1 MSQTEKRLM
10 LQGREFI
17 LLGTAHISQESIVQ
31 VTTSIREEKPD
42 CVAIELDEQRYASM
56 KNPEAW
62 KNLDIVKVLKNG
74 QGFVLMAN
82 LILSSFQKRM
92 GADVGV
98 KPGEEMKAAIAV
110 AEELNIP
117 AVMVDRPIQMTLKRA
132 WAKNSLWG
140 KCKLLAVLLSSAF
153 EKSEISAEEIEKLKN
168 ESEMDSMMNEI
179 AEYLPAVK
187 AVLIDERD
195 RYLASHIWEAQ
206 VNGAPAK
213 KTVAVLGRQVGGG
226 GQAVDE
232 SGQLRAV
239 GGQLAAHMSHV
250 PDEHAGIPGEIA
262 TGKVFGGGGGI
273 WFFAEAHHFVAV
285 VGEGCILQLAGAFDI
300 AVAGAGP
307 GGFDADGDESGL
319 SPGQGECILCQRAEG
334 VVIQNERI
342 AGDDNHVGLRVAGG
356 DESYAQGYGWRGIAA
371 GGLGHDVFCGKLGRL
386 AAYLGF
392 LQVVG
397 EDKDVFRRNQTF
409 HALDG
414 LA

>member
-1 MSQTEKRLM
+1 MSQTEKRLV

-31 VTTSIREEKPD
+31 VTASIREEKPD
-42 CVAIELDEQRYASM
+42 CVAIELDQQRYASM

-179 AEYLPAVK
+179 AAYLPAVK

-213 KTVAVLGRQVGGG
+213 KTVAVLGAGHLPGVVRYLEALAAGTASSDTTDISQLPPAGVGGKVLGLMFPVLIVGLIVAGFFTG
-226 GQAVDE
+226 GAKASLDMLVQWILWNGSLAALGTLLAGGHIVTVMA
-232 SGQLRAV
+232 GFVGAPLATLNPVVAV
-239 GGQLAAHMSHV
+239 GLFTGLVQAWIHKPKVEDMERLS
-250 PDEHAGIPGEIA
+250 DDA
-262 TGKVFGGGGGI
+262 TSFKGFYKNRILRVLLVFFFSSLGGVIGN
-273 WFFAEAHHFVAV
+273 F
-285 VGEGCILQLAGAFDI
+285 I
-300 AVAGAGP
+300 AVPSLVAT
-307 GGFDADGDESGL
+307 
-319 SPGQGECILCQRAEG
+319 
-334 VVIQNERI
+334 I
-342 AGDDNHVGLRVAGG
+342 AR
-356 DESYAQGYGWRGIAA
+356 
-371 GGLGHDVFCGKLGRL
+371 
-386 AAYLGF
+386 
-392 LQVVG
+392 
-397 EDKDVFRRNQTF
+397 
-409 HALDG
+409 
-414 LA
+414 

>member
-10 LQGREFI
+10 LQGREII

-62 KNLDIVKVLKNG
+62 KNLDIVKVLKSG

-82 LILSSFQKRM
+82 LVLSSFQKRM

-110 AEELNIP
+110 AEELGIP

-140 KCKLLAVLLSSAF
+140 KCKLLSVLLSSAF
-153 EKSEISAEEIEKLKN
+153 EKSEITAEEIERLKN

-206 VNGAPAK
+206 VKDAPAK
-213 KTVAVLGRQVGGG
+213 KIVAVLGAGHLPGVVRHLE
-226 GQAVDE
+226 A
-232 SGQLRAV
+232 
-239 GGQLAAHMSHV
+239 LAAGTASSDTADISQL
-250 PDEHAGIPGEIA
+250 PPAG
-262 TGKVFGGGGGI
+262 
-273 WFFAEAHHFVAV
+273 
-285 VGEGCILQLAGAFDI
+285 VGSK
-300 AVAGAGP
+300 VAGLAFPVLIVALIAAGFFT
-307 GGFDADGDESGL
+307 GGAKASLDML
-319 SPGQGECILCQRAEG
+319 VQWILWNGSLAALG
-334 VVIQNERI
+334 
-342 AGDDNHVGLRVAGG
+342 ALVAGG
-356 DESYAQGYGWRGIAA
+356 HILTVLAGFVGAPLATLNPVVAVGLFTGLVQAWVNKPKVEDMEHLTDDATSLKGFYKNRILRVLLVFFLSSIGGVIGNVIAVPSLVA
-371 GGLGHDVFCGKLGRL
+371 TIAR
-386 AAYLGF
+386 
-392 LQVVG
+392 
-397 EDKDVFRRNQTF
+397 
-409 HALDG
+409 
-414 LA
+414 

>member
-1 MSQTEKRLM
+1 MSQTEKRLV

-31 VTTSIREEKPD
+31 VTTSIRAEQPD

-82 LILSSFQKRM
+82 LILSSLQKRM

-213 KTVAVLGRQVGGG
+213 KTVAVLGAGHLPGVVRYLEALAAGTASSDTTDISQLPPAGVGGKVLGLMFPVLIVGLIVAGFFTG
-226 GQAVDE
+226 GAKASLDMLVQWILWNGSLAALGTLLAGGHIVTVLA
-232 SGQLRAV
+232 GFVGAPLATLNPVVAV
-239 GGQLAAHMSHV
+239 GLFTGLVQAWIHKPKVEDMERLS
-250 PDEHAGIPGEIA
+250 DDA
-262 TGKVFGGGGGI
+262 TSFKGFYKNRILRVLLVFFFSSLGGVIGN
-273 WFFAEAHHFVAV
+273 F
-285 VGEGCILQLAGAFDI
+285 I
-300 AVAGAGP
+300 AVPSLVAT
-307 GGFDADGDESGL
+307 
-319 SPGQGECILCQRAEG
+319 
-334 VVIQNERI
+334 I
-342 AGDDNHVGLRVAGG
+342 AR
-356 DESYAQGYGWRGIAA
+356 
-371 GGLGHDVFCGKLGRL
+371 
-386 AAYLGF
+386 
-392 LQVVG
+392 
-397 EDKDVFRRNQTF
+397 
-409 HALDG
+409 
-414 LA
+414 

>member
-1 MSQTEKRLM
+1 MSQTEKRLV

-42 CVAIELDEQRYASM
+42 CVAIELDQQRYASM

-179 AEYLPAVK
+179 AAYLPAVK

-213 KTVAVLGRQVGGG
+213 KTVAVLGAGHLPGVVRYLEALAAGTASSDTTDISQLPPAGVGGKVLGLMFPVLIVGLIVAGFFTG
-226 GQAVDE
+226 GAKASLDMLVQWILWNGSLAALGTLLAGGHIVTVMA
-232 SGQLRAV
+232 GFVGAPLATLNPVVAV
-239 GGQLAAHMSHV
+239 GLFTGLVQAWIHKPKVEDMERLS
-250 PDEHAGIPGEIA
+250 DDA
-262 TGKVFGGGGGI
+262 TSFKGFYKNRILRVLLVFFFSSLGGVIGN
-273 WFFAEAHHFVAV
+273 F
-285 VGEGCILQLAGAFDI
+285 I
-300 AVAGAGP
+300 AVPSLVAT
-307 GGFDADGDESGL
+307 
-319 SPGQGECILCQRAEG
+319 
-334 VVIQNERI
+334 I
-342 AGDDNHVGLRVAGG
+342 AR
-356 DESYAQGYGWRGIAA
+356 
-371 GGLGHDVFCGKLGRL
+371 
-386 AAYLGF
+386 
-392 LQVVG
+392 
-397 EDKDVFRRNQTF
+397 
-409 HALDG
+409 
-414 LA
+414 

>member
-10 LQGREFI
+10 LQGREII

-62 KNLDIVKVLKNG
+62 KNLDIVKVLKSG

-82 LILSSFQKRM
+82 LVLSSFQKRM

-98 KPGEEMKAAIAV
+98 KPGEEMQAAIAV
-110 AEELNIP
+110 AEELGIP

-140 KCKLLAVLLSSAF
+140 KCKLLSVLLSSAF
-153 EKSEISAEEIEKLKN
+153 EKSEITAEEIERLKN

-206 VNGAPAK
+206 VKDAPAK
-213 KTVAVLGRQVGGG
+213 KIVAVLGAGHLPGVVRHLE
-226 GQAVDE
+226 A
-232 SGQLRAV
+232 
-239 GGQLAAHMSHV
+239 LAAGTASSDTADISQL
-250 PDEHAGIPGEIA
+250 PPAGIGS
-262 TGKVFGGGGGI
+262 K
-273 WFFAEAHHFVAV
+273 
-285 VGEGCILQLAGAFDI
+285 
-300 AVAGAGP
+300 VAGLAFPVLIVALIAAGFFT
-307 GGFDADGDESGL
+307 GGAKASLDML
-319 SPGQGECILCQRAEG
+319 VQWILWNGSLAALG
-334 VVIQNERI
+334 
-342 AGDDNHVGLRVAGG
+342 ALVAGG
-356 DESYAQGYGWRGIAA
+356 HILTVLAGFVGAPLATLNPVVAVGLFTGLVQAWVNKPKVEDMEHLTDDATSLKGFYKNRILRVLLVFFLSSIGGVIGNGIAVPSLVA
-371 GGLGHDVFCGKLGRL
+371 TIAR
-386 AAYLGF
+386 
-392 LQVVG
+392 
-397 EDKDVFRRNQTF
+397 
-409 HALDG
+409 
-414 LA
+414 

>member
-1 MSQTEKRLM
+1 MSQTEKRLT

-31 VTTSIREEKPD
+31 VTTSIRAEQPD

-82 LILSSFQKRM
+82 LILSSLQKRM

-213 KTVAVLGRQVGGG
+213 KTVAVLGAGHLPGVVRYLESLAAGTASSDTADISQLPPAGIGTKILGLVFPILIVGLIVAGFFTGG
-226 GQAVDE
+226 AKASLDMLVQWILWNGSLAALGTLLAGGHIITVMA
-232 SGQLRAV
+232 GFVGAPLATLNPVVAV
-239 GGQLAAHMSHV
+239 GLFTGLVQAWINKPKVEDMERLS
-250 PDEHAGIPGEIA
+250 DDA
-262 TGKVFGGGGGI
+262 TSFKGFYKNRILRVLLVFFFSSLGGVIGN
-273 WFFAEAHHFVAV
+273 F
-285 VGEGCILQLAGAFDI
+285 I
-300 AVAGAGP
+300 AVPSLVAT
-307 GGFDADGDESGL
+307 
-319 SPGQGECILCQRAEG
+319 
-334 VVIQNERI
+334 I
-342 AGDDNHVGLRVAGG
+342 AR
-356 DESYAQGYGWRGIAA
+356 
-371 GGLGHDVFCGKLGRL
+371 
-386 AAYLGF
+386 
-392 LQVVG
+392 
-397 EDKDVFRRNQTF
+397 
-409 HALDG
+409 
-414 LA
+414 

>member
-1 MSQTEKRLM
+1 MSQTEKRLV

-42 CVAIELDEQRYASM
+42 CVAIELDQQRYASM

-179 AEYLPAVK
+179 AAYLPAVK

-213 KTVAVLGRQVGGG
+213 KTVAVLGAGHLPGVVRYLEALAAGTASSDTTDISQLPPAGVGGKVLGLMFPVLIVGLIVAGFFTG
-226 GQAVDE
+226 GAKASLDMLVQWILWNGSLAALGTLLAGGHIVTVMA
-232 SGQLRAV
+232 GFVGAPLATLNPVVAV
-239 GGQLAAHMSHV
+239 GLFTGVVQAWIHKPKVEDMERLS
-250 PDEHAGIPGEIA
+250 DDA
-262 TGKVFGGGGGI
+262 TSFKGFYKNRILRVLLVFFFSSLGGVIGN
-273 WFFAEAHHFVAV
+273 F
-285 VGEGCILQLAGAFDI
+285 I
-300 AVAGAGP
+300 AVPSLVAT
-307 GGFDADGDESGL
+307 
-319 SPGQGECILCQRAEG
+319 
-334 VVIQNERI
+334 I
-342 AGDDNHVGLRVAGG
+342 AR
-356 DESYAQGYGWRGIAA
+356 
-371 GGLGHDVFCGKLGRL
+371 
-386 AAYLGF
+386 
-392 LQVVG
+392 
-397 EDKDVFRRNQTF
+397 
-409 HALDG
+409 
-414 LA
+414 

>member
-10 LQGREFI
+10 LQGREII

-62 KNLDIVKVLKNG
+62 KNLDIVKVLKSG

-82 LILSSFQKRM
+82 LVLSSFQKRM

-110 AEELNIP
+110 AEELGIP

-140 KCKLLAVLLSSAF
+140 KCKLLSVLLSSAF
-153 EKSEISAEEIEKLKN
+153 EKSEITAEEIERLKN

-206 VNGAPAK
+206 VKDAPAK
-213 KTVAVLGRQVGGG
+213 KIVAVLGAGHLPGVVRHLE
-226 GQAVDE
+226 A
-232 SGQLRAV
+232 
-239 GGQLAAHMSHV
+239 LAAGTASSDTADISQL
-250 PDEHAGIPGEIA
+250 PPAG
-262 TGKVFGGGGGI
+262 
-273 WFFAEAHHFVAV
+273 
-285 VGEGCILQLAGAFDI
+285 VGSK
-300 AVAGAGP
+300 VAGLAFPVLIVALIAAGFFT
-307 GGFDADGDESGL
+307 GGAKASLDML
-319 SPGQGECILCQRAEG
+319 VQWILWNGSLAALG
-334 VVIQNERI
+334 
-342 AGDDNHVGLRVAGG
+342 ALVAGG
-356 DESYAQGYGWRGIAA
+356 HILTLLAGFVGAPLATLNPVVAVGLFTGLVQAWVNKPKVEDMEHLTDDATSLKGFYKNRILRVLLVFFLSSIGGVIGNVIAVPSLVA
-371 GGLGHDVFCGKLGRL
+371 TIAR
-386 AAYLGF
+386 
-392 LQVVG
+392 
-397 EDKDVFRRNQTF
+397 
-409 HALDG
+409 
-414 LA
+414 

>member
-1 MSQTEKRLM
+1 MSQTEKRLV

-17 LLGTAHISQESIVQ
+17 LLGTAHISQESIEQ
-31 VTTSIREEKPD
+31 VTAAIRQETPD

-56 KNPEAW
+56 KNPESW
-62 KNLDIVKVLKNG
+62 KNLDIVKVLKSG

-98 KPGEEMKAAIAV
+98 KPGEEMKAAITV

-153 EKSEISAEEIEKLKN
+153 ERSEISAEEIEKLKN
-168 ESEMDSMMNEI
+168 ESEMDSMMKEI

-213 KTVAVLGRQVGGG
+213 KTIAVLGAGHLPGVVRYLEDLAAGTASSDTTDISQLPPAGIGGKVLGLVFPILIIGLIVAGFFTGGARASFDMLVQWILWNGSLAALGTLLAGGHILTIIAGFVG
-226 GQAVDE
+226 APLATLNPVV
-232 SGQLRAV
+232 AV
-239 GGQLAAHMSHV
+239 GLFTGLVQAWINKPKVEDMEKLS
-250 PDEHAGIPGEIA
+250 DDA
-262 TGKVFGGGGGI
+262 TSFKGFYKNRILRVLLVFCFSSLGGVIGN
-273 WFFAEAHHFVAV
+273 F
-285 VGEGCILQLAGAFDI
+285 I
-300 AVAGAGP
+300 AVPSLVAT
-307 GGFDADGDESGL
+307 
-319 SPGQGECILCQRAEG
+319 
-334 VVIQNERI
+334 I
-342 AGDDNHVGLRVAGG
+342 AR
-356 DESYAQGYGWRGIAA
+356 
-371 GGLGHDVFCGKLGRL
+371 
-386 AAYLGF
+386 
-392 LQVVG
+392 
-397 EDKDVFRRNQTF
+397 
-409 HALDG
+409 
-414 LA
+414 

>member
-1 MSQTEKRLM
+1 MSQTEKRLV

-31 VTTSIREEKPD
+31 VTTSIRQEQPD

-62 KNLDIVKVLKNG
+62 KNLDIVKVLKSG

-179 AEYLPAVK
+179 AAYLPAVK

-213 KTVAVLGRQVGGG
+213 KTVAVLGAGHLPGVVRHLEALAAGAASSDTTDISQLPPAGVGGKVLGLMFPVLIVGLIVAGFFTG
-226 GQAVDE
+226 GAKASLDMLVQWILWNGSLAALGTLLAGGHIITVVA
-232 SGQLRAV
+232 GFVGAPLATLNPVVAV
-239 GGQLAAHMSHV
+239 GLFTGLVQAWINKPKVEDMEKLSDDATSFKGFYKNRILRVLLVFFFSSLGGVIGNFIAV
-250 PDEHAGIPGEIA
+250 PSLIA
-262 TGKVFGGGGGI
+262 T
-273 WFFAEAHHFVAV
+273 
-285 VGEGCILQLAGAFDI
+285 I
-300 AVAGAGP
+300 A
-307 GGFDADGDESGL
+307 
-319 SPGQGECILCQRAEG
+319 R
-334 VVIQNERI
+334 
-342 AGDDNHVGLRVAGG
+342 
-356 DESYAQGYGWRGIAA
+356 
-371 GGLGHDVFCGKLGRL
+371 
-386 AAYLGF
+386 
-392 LQVVG
+392 
-397 EDKDVFRRNQTF
+397 
-409 HALDG
+409 
-414 LA
+414 

>member
-1 MSQTEKRLM
+1 MSQTEKRLT

-31 VTTSIREEKPD
+31 VTTSIREEAPD

-62 KNLDIVKVLKNG
+62 KNLDIVKVLKGG

-82 LILSSFQKRM
+82 LVLASFQKRM

-110 AEELNIP
+110 AEEMNIH

-187 AVLIDERD
+187 EVLIDERD
-195 RYLASHIWEAQ
+195 RYLASHIWEAK
-206 VNGAPAK
+206 VNGVPSK
-213 KTVAVLGRQVGGG
+213 KTVAVLGAGHLPGVVRHLE
-226 GQAVDE
+226 A
-232 SGQLRAV
+232 
-239 GGQLAAHMSHV
+239 LAAGTVSSDTTEISQLPPPGIGSKV
-250 PDEHAGIPGEIA
+250 AGLVFPVLIVGLIVAGFFTGGAKSSLDMLIQWVLWNGSLAALGTLLAGGHILSILAGFVGAPLA
-262 TGKVFGGGGGI
+262 TLNP
-273 WFFAEAHHFVAV
+273 V
-285 VGEGCILQLAGAFDI
+285 VGVGLFTGLVQAWVNKPKVEDMERLSDDATSIKGVYKNRILRVLLVFFLSSIGGVIGNFI
-300 AVAGAGP
+300 AVPSLVAT
-307 GGFDADGDESGL
+307 
-319 SPGQGECILCQRAEG
+319 
-334 VVIQNERI
+334 I
-342 AGDDNHVGLRVAGG
+342 AG
-356 DESYAQGYGWRGIAA
+356 
-371 GGLGHDVFCGKLGRL
+371 
-386 AAYLGF
+386 
-392 LQVVG
+392 
-397 EDKDVFRRNQTF
+397 
-409 HALDG
+409 
-414 LA
+414 

>member
-1 MSQTEKRLM
+1 MSQTEKRLV

-31 VTTSIREEKPD
+31 VTSSIRQEQPD

-62 KNLDIVKVLKNG
+62 KNLDIVKVLKSG

-153 EKSEISAEEIEKLKN
+153 EKSEISAEEIENLKN

-179 AEYLPAVK
+179 AAYLPAVK

-213 KTVAVLGRQVGGG
+213 KTVAVLGAGHLPGVVRHLEALAAGTASSDTTDISQLPPAGVGGKVLGLMFPVLIVGLIVAGFFTG
-226 GQAVDE
+226 GAKASLDMLVQWILWNGSLAALGTLLAGGHIITVVA
-232 SGQLRAV
+232 GFVGAPLATLNPVVAV
-239 GGQLAAHMSHV
+239 GLFTGLVQAWINKPKVEDMEKLSDDATSFKGFYKNRILRVLLVFFFSSLGGVIGNFIAV
-250 PDEHAGIPGEIA
+250 PSLIA
-262 TGKVFGGGGGI
+262 T
-273 WFFAEAHHFVAV
+273 
-285 VGEGCILQLAGAFDI
+285 I
-300 AVAGAGP
+300 A
-307 GGFDADGDESGL
+307 
-319 SPGQGECILCQRAEG
+319 R
-334 VVIQNERI
+334 
-342 AGDDNHVGLRVAGG
+342 
-356 DESYAQGYGWRGIAA
+356 
-371 GGLGHDVFCGKLGRL
+371 
-386 AAYLGF
+386 
-392 LQVVG
+392 
-397 EDKDVFRRNQTF
+397 
-409 HALDG
+409 
-414 LA
+414 

>member
-1 MSQTEKRLM
+1 MSQTEKRLT

-31 VTTSIREEKPD
+31 VTTSIRAEQPD

-82 LILSSFQKRM
+82 LILSSLQKRM

-213 KTVAVLGRQVGGG
+213 KTVAVLGAGHLPGVVRYLEALAAGTASSDTTDISQLPPAGVGGKVLGLVFPVLIVGLIVAGFFTG
-226 GQAVDE
+226 GAKASLDMLVQWILWNGSLAALGTLLAGGHILTIIAGFV
-232 SGQLRAV
+232 GAPLATLNPVVAV
-239 GGQLAAHMSHV
+239 GLFTGLVQAWINKPKVEDMERLS
-250 PDEHAGIPGEIA
+250 DDA
-262 TGKVFGGGGGI
+262 TSFKGFYKNRILRVLLVFFFSSLGGVIGN
-273 WFFAEAHHFVAV
+273 F
-285 VGEGCILQLAGAFDI
+285 I
-300 AVAGAGP
+300 AVPSLVAT
-307 GGFDADGDESGL
+307 
-319 SPGQGECILCQRAEG
+319 
-334 VVIQNERI
+334 I
-342 AGDDNHVGLRVAGG
+342 AR
-356 DESYAQGYGWRGIAA
+356 
-371 GGLGHDVFCGKLGRL
+371 
-386 AAYLGF
+386 
-392 LQVVG
+392 
-397 EDKDVFRRNQTF
+397 
-409 HALDG
+409 
-414 LA
+414 

>member
-1 MSQTEKRLM
+1 MSQTEKRLV

-42 CVAIELDEQRYASM
+42 CVAIELDQQRYASM

-213 KTVAVLGRQVGGG
+213 KTVAVLGAGHLPGVVRYLEALAAGTASSDTTDISQLPPAGVGGKVLGLMFPVLIVGLIVAGFFTG
-226 GQAVDE
+226 GAKASLDMLVQWILWNGSLAALGTLLAGGHIVTVVA
-232 SGQLRAV
+232 GFVGAPLATLNPVVAV
-239 GGQLAAHMSHV
+239 GLFTGLVQAWIHKPKVEDMERLS
-250 PDEHAGIPGEIA
+250 DDA
-262 TGKVFGGGGGI
+262 TSFKGFYKNRILRVLLVFFFSSLGGVIGN
-273 WFFAEAHHFVAV
+273 F
-285 VGEGCILQLAGAFDI
+285 I
-300 AVAGAGP
+300 AVPSLVAT
-307 GGFDADGDESGL
+307 
-319 SPGQGECILCQRAEG
+319 
-334 VVIQNERI
+334 I
-342 AGDDNHVGLRVAGG
+342 AR
-356 DESYAQGYGWRGIAA
+356 
-371 GGLGHDVFCGKLGRL
+371 
-386 AAYLGF
+386 
-392 LQVVG
+392 
-397 EDKDVFRRNQTF
+397 
-409 HALDG
+409 
-414 LA
+414 

>member
-10 LQGREFI
+10 LQGREII

-62 KNLDIVKVLKNG
+62 KNLDIVKVLKSG

-82 LILSSFQKRM
+82 LVLSSFQKRM

-110 AEELNIP
+110 AEELGIP

-140 KCKLLAVLLSSAF
+140 KCKLLSVLLSSAF
-153 EKSEISAEEIEKLKN
+153 EKSEITAEEIERLKN

-206 VNGAPAK
+206 VKDAPAK
-213 KTVAVLGRQVGGG
+213 KIVAVLGAGHLPGVVRHLE
-226 GQAVDE
+226 A
-232 SGQLRAV
+232 
-239 GGQLAAHMSHV
+239 LAAGTASSDTTDISQL
-250 PDEHAGIPGEIA
+250 PPAGIGS
-262 TGKVFGGGGGI
+262 K
-273 WFFAEAHHFVAV
+273 
-285 VGEGCILQLAGAFDI
+285 
-300 AVAGAGP
+300 VAGLAFPVLIVTLIAAGFFT
-307 GGFDADGDESGL
+307 GGAKASLDML
-319 SPGQGECILCQRAEG
+319 VQWILWNGSLAALG
-334 VVIQNERI
+334 
-342 AGDDNHVGLRVAGG
+342 ALVAGG
-356 DESYAQGYGWRGIAA
+356 HILTVLAGFVGAPLATLNPVVAVGLFTGLVQAWVNKPKVEDMEHLADDATFLKGFYKNRILRVLLVFFLSSIGGVIGNVIAVPSLVA
-371 GGLGHDVFCGKLGRL
+371 TIAR
-386 AAYLGF
+386 
-392 LQVVG
+392 
-397 EDKDVFRRNQTF
+397 
-409 HALDG
+409 
-414 LA
+414 

>member
-10 LQGREFI
+10 LQGREII

-62 KNLDIVKVLKNG
+62 KNLDIVKVLKSG

-82 LILSSFQKRM
+82 LVLSSFQKRM

-110 AEELNIP
+110 AEELGIP

-140 KCKLLAVLLSSAF
+140 KCKLLSVLLSSAF
-153 EKSEISAEEIEKLKN
+153 EKSEITAEEIERLKN

-206 VNGAPAK
+206 VKDAPAK
-213 KTVAVLGRQVGGG
+213 KIVAVLGAGHLPGVVRHLE
-226 GQAVDE
+226 A
-232 SGQLRAV
+232 
-239 GGQLAAHMSHV
+239 LAAGTASSDTADISQL
-250 PDEHAGIPGEIA
+250 PPAG
-262 TGKVFGGGGGI
+262 
-273 WFFAEAHHFVAV
+273 
-285 VGEGCILQLAGAFDI
+285 VGSK
-300 AVAGAGP
+300 VAGLVFPVLIVALIAAGFFT
-307 GGFDADGDESGL
+307 GGAKASLDML
-319 SPGQGECILCQRAEG
+319 VQWILWNGSLAALG
-334 VVIQNERI
+334 
-342 AGDDNHVGLRVAGG
+342 ALVAGG
-356 DESYAQGYGWRGIAA
+356 HILTVLAGFVGAPLATLNPVVAVGLFTGLVQAWVNKPKVEDMERLTDDATSLKGFYKNRILRVLLVFFLSSIGGVIGNVIAVPSLVA
-371 GGLGHDVFCGKLGRL
+371 TIAR
-386 AAYLGF
+386 
-392 LQVVG
+392 
-397 EDKDVFRRNQTF
+397 
-409 HALDG
+409 
-414 LA
+414 

>member
-1 MSQTEKRLM
+1 MSQTEKRLV

-42 CVAIELDEQRYASM
+42 CVAIELDQQRYASM

-179 AEYLPAVK
+179 AAYLPAVK

-213 KTVAVLGRQVGGG
+213 KTVAVLGAGHLPGVVRYLEALAAGAASSDTTDISQLPPAGVGGKVLGLMFPVLIVGLIVAGFFTG
-226 GQAVDE
+226 GAKASLDMLVQWILWNGSLAALGTLLAGGHIVTVMA
-232 SGQLRAV
+232 GFVGAPLATLNPVVAV
-239 GGQLAAHMSHV
+239 GLFTGVVQAWIHKPKVEDMERLS
-250 PDEHAGIPGEIA
+250 DDA
-262 TGKVFGGGGGI
+262 TSFKGFYKNRILRVLLVFFFSSLGGVIGN
-273 WFFAEAHHFVAV
+273 F
-285 VGEGCILQLAGAFDI
+285 I
-300 AVAGAGP
+300 AVPSLVAT
-307 GGFDADGDESGL
+307 
-319 SPGQGECILCQRAEG
+319 
-334 VVIQNERI
+334 I
-342 AGDDNHVGLRVAGG
+342 AR
-356 DESYAQGYGWRGIAA
+356 
-371 GGLGHDVFCGKLGRL
+371 
-386 AAYLGF
+386 
-392 LQVVG
+392 
-397 EDKDVFRRNQTF
+397 
-409 HALDG
+409 
-414 LA
+414 

>member
-1 MSQTEKRLM
+1 MSQTEKRLV

-31 VTTSIREEKPD
+31 VTTSIRAEQPD

-195 RYLASHIWEAQ
+195 RYLASHIWEAR
-206 VNGAPAK
+206 VNGEPAK
-213 KTVAVLGRQVGGG
+213 KTVAVLGAGHLPGVVRYLE
-226 GQAVDE
+226 A
-232 SGQLRAV
+232 
-239 GGQLAAHMSHV
+239 LAAGTASSDTTDISQL
-250 PDEHAGIPGEIA
+250 PPAGIGS
-262 TGKVFGGGGGI
+262 KVLGLVFP
-273 WFFAEAHHFVAV
+273 
-285 VGEGCILQLAGAFDI
+285 ILI
-300 AVAGAGP
+300 
-307 GGFDADGDESGL
+307 
-319 SPGQGECILCQRAEG
+319 
-334 VVIQNERI
+334 
-342 AGDDNHVGLRVAGG
+342 VGL
-356 DESYAQGYGWRGIAA
+356 IAA
-371 GGLGHDVFCGKLGRL
+371 GFFTGGAKASLDMLVQWILWNGSL
-386 AAYLGF
+386 AALGTLLAGGHIITVIAGF
-392 LQVVG
+392 IGAPLATLNPVVAVG
-397 EDKDVFRRNQTF
+397 LFTGLVQAWINKPKVEDMEQLSDDATSFKGFYKNRILRVLLVFFFSSLGGVIGNFIAVPSLIATIAR
-409 HALDG
+409 
-414 LA
+414 

>member
-1 MSQTEKRLM
+1 MSQTDKRLM
-10 LQGREFI
+10 LQGREII

-62 KNLDIVKVLKNG
+62 KNLDIVKVLKSG

-82 LILSSFQKRM
+82 LVLSSFQKRM

-110 AEELNIP
+110 AEELGIP

-140 KCKLLAVLLSSAF
+140 KCKLLSVLLSSAF
-153 EKSEISAEEIEKLKN
+153 EKSEITAEEIERLKN

-206 VNGAPAK
+206 VNGVPAK
-213 KTVAVLGRQVGGG
+213 KIVAVLGAGHLPGVVRHLE
-226 GQAVDE
+226 A
-232 SGQLRAV
+232 
-239 GGQLAAHMSHV
+239 LAAGTASSDTADISHL
-250 PDEHAGIPGEIA
+250 PPAG
-262 TGKVFGGGGGI
+262 
-273 WFFAEAHHFVAV
+273 
-285 VGEGCILQLAGAFDI
+285 VGSK
-300 AVAGAGP
+300 VAGLAFPVLIVALIAAGFFT
-307 GGFDADGDESGL
+307 GGAKASLDML
-319 SPGQGECILCQRAEG
+319 VQWILWNGSLAALG
-334 VVIQNERI
+334 
-342 AGDDNHVGLRVAGG
+342 ALVAGG
-356 DESYAQGYGWRGIAA
+356 HILTVLAGFVGAPLATLNPVVAVGLFTGLVQAWVNKPKVEDMERLTDDATSLKGFYKNRILRVLLVFFLSSIGGVIGNIIAVPSLVA
-371 GGLGHDVFCGKLGRL
+371 TIAR
-386 AAYLGF
+386 
-392 LQVVG
+392 
-397 EDKDVFRRNQTF
+397 
-409 HALDG
+409 
-414 LA
+414 

>member
-1 MSQTEKRLM
+1 MSQTEKRLV

-42 CVAIELDEQRYASM
+42 CVAIELDQQRYASM

-179 AEYLPAVK
+179 AAYLPAVK

-213 KTVAVLGRQVGGG
+213 KTVAVLGAGHLPGVVRYLEALAAGTASSDTTDISQLPPAGVGGKFLGLMFPVLIVGLIVAGFFTG
-226 GQAVDE
+226 GAKASLDMLVQWILWNGSLAALGTLLAGGHIVTVMA
-232 SGQLRAV
+232 GFVGAPLATLNPVVAV
-239 GGQLAAHMSHV
+239 GLFTGLVQAWIHKPKVEDMERLS
-250 PDEHAGIPGEIA
+250 DDA
-262 TGKVFGGGGGI
+262 TSFKGFYKNRILRVLLVFFFSSLGGVIGN
-273 WFFAEAHHFVAV
+273 F
-285 VGEGCILQLAGAFDI
+285 I
-300 AVAGAGP
+300 AVPSLVAT
-307 GGFDADGDESGL
+307 
-319 SPGQGECILCQRAEG
+319 
-334 VVIQNERI
+334 I
-342 AGDDNHVGLRVAGG
+342 AR
-356 DESYAQGYGWRGIAA
+356 
-371 GGLGHDVFCGKLGRL
+371 
-386 AAYLGF
+386 
-392 LQVVG
+392 
-397 EDKDVFRRNQTF
+397 
-409 HALDG
+409 
-414 LA
+414 

>member
-213 KTVAVLGRQVGGG
+213 KTVAVLGAGHLPGVVRYLEALAAGTASSDTTDISQLPPAGVGGKVLGLVFPVLIVGLIVAGFFTG
-226 GQAVDE
+226 GAKASLDMLVQWILWNGSLAALGTLLAGGHILTIIAGFV
-232 SGQLRAV
+232 GAPLATLNPVVAV
-239 GGQLAAHMSHV
+239 GLFTGLVQAWVNKPKVEDMERLS
-250 PDEHAGIPGEIA
+250 DDA
-262 TGKVFGGGGGI
+262 TSFKGFYKNRILRVLLVFFFSSLGGVIGN
-273 WFFAEAHHFVAV
+273 F
-285 VGEGCILQLAGAFDI
+285 I
-300 AVAGAGP
+300 AVPSLVAT
-307 GGFDADGDESGL
+307 
-319 SPGQGECILCQRAEG
+319 
-334 VVIQNERI
+334 I
-342 AGDDNHVGLRVAGG
+342 AR
-356 DESYAQGYGWRGIAA
+356 
-371 GGLGHDVFCGKLGRL
+371 
-386 AAYLGF
+386 
-392 LQVVG
+392 
-397 EDKDVFRRNQTF
+397 
-409 HALDG
+409 
-414 LA
+414 

>member
-1 MSQTEKRLM
+1 MSQTEKRLV

-213 KTVAVLGRQVGGG
+213 KTVAVLGAGHLPGVVRYLEALAAGTASSDTTDISQLPPAGVGGKVLGLVFPVLIVGLIVAGFFTG
-226 GQAVDE
+226 GAKASLDMLVQWILWNGSLAALGTLLAGGHILTIIAGFV
-232 SGQLRAV
+232 GAPLATLNPVVAV
-239 GGQLAAHMSHV
+239 GLFTGLVQAWIHKPKVEDMERLS
-250 PDEHAGIPGEIA
+250 DDA
-262 TGKVFGGGGGI
+262 TSFKGFYKNRILRVLLVFFFSSLGGVIGN
-273 WFFAEAHHFVAV
+273 F
-285 VGEGCILQLAGAFDI
+285 I
-300 AVAGAGP
+300 AVPSLVAT
-307 GGFDADGDESGL
+307 
-319 SPGQGECILCQRAEG
+319 
-334 VVIQNERI
+334 I
-342 AGDDNHVGLRVAGG
+342 AR
-356 DESYAQGYGWRGIAA
+356 
-371 GGLGHDVFCGKLGRL
+371 
-386 AAYLGF
+386 
-392 LQVVG
+392 
-397 EDKDVFRRNQTF
+397 
-409 HALDG
+409 
-414 LA
+414 

>member
-10 LQGREFI
+10 LQGREII

-62 KNLDIVKVLKNG
+62 KNLDIVKVLKSG

-82 LILSSFQKRM
+82 LVLSSFQKRM

-98 KPGEEMKAAIAV
+98 KPGEEMQAAIAV
-110 AEELNIP
+110 AEELGIP

-140 KCKLLAVLLSSAF
+140 KCKLLSVLLSSAF
-153 EKSEISAEEIEKLKN
+153 EKSEITAEEIERLKN

-206 VNGAPAK
+206 VKDAPAK
-213 KTVAVLGRQVGGG
+213 KIVAVLGAGHLPGVVRHLE
-226 GQAVDE
+226 A
-232 SGQLRAV
+232 
-239 GGQLAAHMSHV
+239 LAAGTASSDTADISQL
-250 PDEHAGIPGEIA
+250 PPAGIGS
-262 TGKVFGGGGGI
+262 K
-273 WFFAEAHHFVAV
+273 
-285 VGEGCILQLAGAFDI
+285 
-300 AVAGAGP
+300 VAGLAFPVLIVALIAAGFFT
-307 GGFDADGDESGL
+307 GGAKASLDML
-319 SPGQGECILCQRAEG
+319 VQWILWNGSLAALG
-334 VVIQNERI
+334 
-342 AGDDNHVGLRVAGG
+342 ALVAGG
-356 DESYAQGYGWRGIAA
+356 HVLTLLAGFVGAPLATLNPVVAVGLFTGLVQAWVNKPKVEDMEHLTDDATSLKGFYKNRILRVLLVFFLSSIGGVIGNVIAVPSLVA
-371 GGLGHDVFCGKLGRL
+371 TIAR
-386 AAYLGF
+386 
-392 LQVVG
+392 
-397 EDKDVFRRNQTF
+397 
-409 HALDG
+409 
-414 LA
+414 